1 MENQEMQDPIENAQI
16 QVPVDNQV
24 VEMLST
30 RTLMSAQRELTD
42 FLLDSRQTERFIDA
56 AKKMREISI
65 RLTMPE
71 DWVQFGES
79 MHLQDKRLASLS
91 NHLQALFQIN
101 IQFLPTQVTVSD
113 YKQIVTEILLDEH
126 RRPIKDENG
135 KNKTEEIEIDVK
147 EYICTGGIMVEEVRA
162 GQISRKRI
170 IQPITGAATS
180 SDPLWAKR
188 NGQYLDPNQ
197 IQPSLIRK
205 KAEANYRGNC
215 LRYFWGLK
223 GVDRKELEFIFG
235 DTGKFA
241 DSTVRGAKQQQ
252 TPEAQGILGDIWK
265 RVVDSFDG
273 QAAKAKDW
281 LKGTTSFPAGT
292 NRSTGEAY
300 NGFDGYTDIMR
311 VKPGSKSLQK
321 IEKALEKREK
331 EKGLAVDGANK
342 GEKEA
347 GSLSVK
353 NYNRYK
359 SSLDHAPS
367 IEAILIIENQFGK
380 NKTLSSGHVQDLVNL
395 ASARYN
401 EFEEAKKNG

>member
-1 MENQEMQDPIENAQI
+1 MEEKETHEPVENAQVI
-16 QVPVDNQV
+16 ELPKPESSQA
-24 VEMLST
+24 M
-30 RTLMSAQRELTD
+30 LMSAQRELTD
-42 FLLDSRQTERFIDA
+42 FLLDERRTQRFIDA

-71 DWVQFGES
+71 DWVQFGET
-79 MHLQDKRLASLS
+79 MHLQDKRLAALS

-113 YKQIVTEILLDEH
+113 YRQIVNEVLLDEH
-126 RRPIKDENG
+126 RRPLKDENG
-135 KNKTEEIEIDVK
+135 RNKTEEVEIEVR
-147 EYICTGGIMVEEVRA
+147 EYICTGGILVEEMRA
-162 GQISRKRI
+162 GQVSRKRI

-180 SDPLWAKR
+180 ADPLWARR

-223 GVDRKELEFIFG
+223 GVNQAELNFIFG
-235 DTGKFA
+235 GKANYA

-252 TPEAQGILGDIWK
+252 TPEAQGVLGDIWK
-265 RVVDSFDG
+265 RILDSFDG

-281 LKGTTSFPAGT
+281 LKSVTSFPAGT

-300 NGFDGYTDIMR
+300 QGFDGYADIMR

-321 IEKALEKREK
+321 IEKALERREG
-331 EKGLAVDGANK
+331 EKGQAVDGASK
-342 GEKEA
+342 SEKATDEQSA
-347 GSLSVK
+347 K

-359 SSLDHAPS
+359 TSFENAPS
-367 IEAILIIENQFGK
+367 TDALLIIEQQIAK
-380 NKTLSSGHVQDLVNL
+380 DKTLAPGHLKDLEAM
-395 ASARYN
+395 ASVRYD
-401 EFEEAKKNG
+401 EFKTAKK

>member
-1 MENQEMQDPIENAQI
+1 MDHPETQDPIENAQL
-16 QVPVDNQV
+16 
-24 VEMLST
+24 VEAPKQESSQMA
-30 RTLMSAQRELTD
+30 LMSAQKELTD
-42 FLLDSRQTERFIDA
+42 FLLDDRRTERYIDA
-56 AKKMREISI
+56 ARKMREISI
-65 RLTMPE
+65 KLTRPD
-71 DWVQFGES
+71 DWVQFGEG

-101 IQFLPTQVTVSD
+101 IQFLNTQITVSE
-113 YKQIVTEILLDEH
+113 YKQIVSQIILDEH
-126 RRPIKDENG
+126 RRPLKDETG
-135 KNKTEEIEIDVK
+135 KSRSEEIEIDVR
-147 EYICTGGIMVEEVRA
+147 EYVCSGGIVIEEIRA

-180 SDPLWAKR
+180 CDPLWAKR

-223 GVDRKELEFIFG
+223 GVSKEELDSVFG
-235 DTGKFA
+235 GETKYA
-241 DSTVRGAKQQQ
+241 DSSVRGAKQQQ

-265 RVVDSFDG
+265 RILTAFDG
-273 QAAKAKDW
+273 QAAQAKPW
-281 LKGTTSFPAGT
+281 LQKITSFPAGT

-300 NGFDGYTDIMR
+300 NGFEGYSDIMR

-321 IEKALEKREK
+321 IEKALEAREK

-342 GEKEA
+342 AEKETISQSA
-347 GSLSVK
+347 K
-353 NYNRYK
+353 NYARYK

-367 IEAILIIENQFGK
+367 ADAILAIEKSIGADR
-380 NKTLSSGHVQDLVNL
+380 TLSPGHIKDLEML

-401 EFEEAKKNG
+401 DFEEAKNN

>member
-1 MENQEMQDPIENAQI
+1 MENQETREPIENVQI
-16 QVPVDNQV
+16 
-24 VEMLST
+24 VEMPKQESFQT
-30 RTLMSAQRELTD
+30 ALMSARRELTD
-42 FLLDSRQTERFIDA
+42 FLLDERQTQRFIDA

-65 RLTMPE
+65 RLTIPD
-71 DWVQFGES
+71 DWVQFGEN
-79 MHLQDKRLASLS
+79 MHLQDKRLAELS
-91 NHLQALFQIN
+91 NHLQALFQVN

-113 YKQIVTEILLDEH
+113 YRQIVNEVILDEH
-126 RRPIKDENG
+126 RRPLKDENG
-135 KNKTEEIEIDVK
+135 KYKTEEIEIEVR
-147 EYICTGGIMVEEVRA
+147 EYICTGGILVEEVRG
-162 GQISRKRI
+162 GQVSRKRI

-180 SDPLWAKR
+180 CDPLWAKR

-223 GVDRKELEFIFG
+223 GVNKEELDFIFG
-235 DTGKFA
+235 GKGKYA
-241 DSTVRGAKQQQ
+241 DSTIRGTKQQQ
-252 TPEAQGILGDIWK
+252 TPEAQGVLGDIWK
-265 RVVDSFDG
+265 RVLDSFDG

-281 LKGTTSFPAGT
+281 LKATTSFPAGT

-300 NGFDGYTDIMR
+300 QGFDGYADIMR

-331 EKGLAVDGANK
+331 DKGLAVDGASK
-342 GEKEA
+342 AEKETDSQ
-347 GSLSVK
+347 SLK

-367 IEAILIIENQFGK
+367 SEAILTIENQIGK
-380 NKTLSSGHVQDLVNL
+380 DKTLSPGHSKDLEML

-401 EFEEAKKNG
+401 DFEEAKKNG